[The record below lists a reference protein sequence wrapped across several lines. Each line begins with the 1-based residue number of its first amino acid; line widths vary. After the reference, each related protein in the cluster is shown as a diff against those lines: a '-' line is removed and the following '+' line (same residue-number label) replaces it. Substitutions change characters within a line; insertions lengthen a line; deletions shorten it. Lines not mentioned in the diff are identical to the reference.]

1 MKMTIIGCGYVGRA
15 IAHRWHQAGHEVTAT
30 TTSPEKVPEL
40 EQVAQIAVLT
50 GDDLEAIRK
59 VIAER
64 DVVLLSVAPSQ
75 RLPGIYR
82 KTYLDTA
89 KTLVKALK
97 NSSVQQLIYTGSY
110 SVLGDKG
117 GEWTDEETPPAP
129 VTESGKIL
137 YETEQVLLS
146 AQSEAVRVCILR
158 LGGIYGPGRS
168 VVNIF
173 RPLAGTTRPGDGE
186 DYSNWV
192 HQGDIVRGIEFARQ
206 KQLQGIY
213 NLVNDVPIKSRELL
227 HRLHEIYG
235 LAPVT
240 WDPSISSSRS
250 YNARL
255 SNQKIKSAGFE
266 FTHPETL

>member
-1 MKMTIIGCGYVGRA
+1 MKITIIGCGYVGKA
-15 IAHRWHQAGHEVTAT
+15 IAQRWHQAGYEVTAT
-30 TTSPEKVPEL
+30 TTTPEKVSNL
-40 EQVAQIAVLT
+40 EQVAQVAVLT
-50 GDDLEAIRK
+50 GDDEAALQRAIDG
-59 VIAER
+59 R

-89 KTLVKALK
+89 KTLVKAMK
-97 NSSVQQLIYTGSY
+97 NASQQLIYTGSY
-110 SVLGDKG
+110 SVLGDKN
-117 GEWTDEETPPAP
+117 GEWTDEETTPTPS
-129 VTESGKIL
+129 TESGEIL
-137 YETEQVLLS
+137 YKTEQVLLS

-158 LGGIYGPGRS
+158 LGGIYGPERS

-192 HQGDIVRGIEFARQ
+192 HLDDIVEGIEFARQ
-206 KQLQGIY
+206 HQLQGIY
-213 NLVNDVPIKSRELL
+213 NLVNDVPLKSRELL
-227 HRLHEIYG
+227 HRLHKIYG

-240 WDPSISSSRS
+240 WDSSASSPRP

-255 SNQKIKSAGFE
+255 SNQKIRLEGFE
-266 FTHPETL
+266 FIHPETL